1 MDHRILV
8 ADPISP
14 EGIEILKGGASVD
27 VRTGMGPEELA
38 EALPGYHGLVVRSQ
52 TKVTR
57 EALAKASQLRVIGR
71 AGVGVD
77 NIDVEAA
84 SERGIIVVNA
94 PTGNTISAAELT
106 VALILALA
114 RHLVSADNS
123 LHRGEWKRQSFIG
136 MEVRGK
142 TAGIIGLGQVGSA
155 VARRLRALEMN
166 VIGFDPF
173 VPAERAQMLGVE
185 LSQLDELLERSDFVS
200 LHCALTPETR
210 HLLGAKRI
218 RLMKSGARLV
228 NAARGGLVDE
238 AALLEALDSG
248 HLAGA
253 AFDVFETE
261 PPGADNPLLHHTKV
275 ITTPHLGASTHEAQE
290 QVAVDVAREVL
301 QVLLGKPATAAVNAP
316 VMDPETLA
324 AVGPY
329 LKVAEMCG
337 TVAMQ
342 LGGSGWREVSIDY
355 RGELARYDV
364 TALKASAV
372 AGLLASI
379 SEERVN
385 AVSLPH
391 VLSRRGWHVQERKA
405 EDAAPYTN
413 LVSVRLSSPAGEARV
428 SGTLVHGAPHIVEIN
443 GFEVDV
449 SRGAVSQGEGHV
461 LIIENEDRPGR
472 IGAVGTALG
481 EMEVNISHMAV
492 GRRDPRKTREAI
504 MVLSIDR
511 RLREEEIGSLASIP
525 GIERIVQ
532 IRF

>member
-1 MDHRILV
+1 MGSRILV
-8 ADPISP
+8 ADQISP
-14 EGIEILKGGASVD
+14 EGIEILKGGAKVD
-27 VRTGMGPEELA
+27 VRTGMTPEELA
-38 EALPGYHGLVVRSQ
+38 EVLPTYHGLVVRSQ

-57 EALAKASQLRVIGR
+57 DALEKASQLRVVGR

-84 SERGIIVVNA
+84 SERGIVVVNA
-94 PTGNTISAAELT
+94 PAGNTISAAELT
-106 VALILALA
+106 VALLLALA
-114 RHLVSADNS
+114 RHVVSADQS
-123 LHRGEWKRQSFIG
+123 LHRGEWKRSSFVG
-136 MEVRGK
+136 VEVRGK
-142 TAGIIGLGQVGSA
+142 TVGLIGLGQVGSA

-166 VIGFDPF
+166 VLGFDPF

-185 LSQLDELLERSDFVS
+185 LSGLDGLLERSDFVS
-200 LHCALTPETR
+200 LHCALTPDTT

-218 RLMKSGARLV
+218 RRMKQGARLV

-253 AFDVFETE
+253 ALDVFEEE
-261 PPGADNPLLHHTKV
+261 PPNKDNPLLRHPKIV
-275 ITTPHLGASTHEAQE
+275 TTPHLGASTLEAQE

-301 QVLLGKPATAAVNAP
+301 QVLVGKPATAAVNAP

-329 LKVAEMCG
+329 LEVAEMCG

-342 LGGSGWREVSIDY
+342 LGGTGWREVFIDY
-355 RGELARYDV
+355 RGELARHDV
-364 TALKASAV
+364 TALKAAAV
-372 AGLLASI
+372 AGLLSSI

-391 VLSRRGWHVQERKA
+391 VLSRRGWQGQERKA
-405 EDAAPYTN
+405 DDAGPYTN
-413 LVSVRLSSPAGEARV
+413 LVSVRLIGSDGEAIA
-428 SGTLVHGAPHIVEIN
+428 SGTLVHGTPHIVEIN

-449 SRGAVSQGEGHV
+449 SRSAATRGEGHV
-461 LIIENEDRPGR
+461 LIVENEDRPGR

-481 EMEVNISHMAV
+481 EIEVNVSHMAV
-492 GRRDPRKTREAI
+492 GKRDARRSREAI
-504 MVLSIDR
+504 MVVSIHR
-511 RLREEEIGSLASIP
+511 RLTDEEIESLASIP

>member
-342 LGGSGWREVSIDY
+342 LGGSGWREVFID
-355 RGELARYDV
+355 
-364 TALKASAV
+364 
-372 AGLLASI
+372 
-379 SEERVN
+379 
-385 AVSLPH
+385 
-391 VLSRRGWHVQERKA
+391 
-405 EDAAPYTN
+405 
-413 LVSVRLSSPAGEARV
+413 
-428 SGTLVHGAPHIVEIN
+428 
-443 GFEVDV
+443 
-449 SRGAVSQGEGHV
+449 
-461 LIIENEDRPGR
+461 
-472 IGAVGTALG
+472 
-481 EMEVNISHMAV
+481 
-492 GRRDPRKTREAI
+492 
-504 MVLSIDR
+504 
-511 RLREEEIGSLASIP
+511 
-525 GIERIVQ
+525 
-532 IRF
+532 

>member
-1 MDHRILV
+1 MDLRILV
-8 ADPISP
+8 ADQISP
-14 EGIEILKGGASVD
+14 EGIEILKAGAAVD
-27 VRTGMGPEELA
+27 VRTGMTPQELA
-38 EALPGYHGLVVRSQ
+38 ETLPSYHGLVVRSQ

-57 EALAKASQLRVIGR
+57 DALEKASQLRVVGR

-84 SERGIIVVNA
+84 SEKGIVVVNA

-106 VALILALA
+106 VALLLALA
-114 RHLVSADNS
+114 RHLVAADQS
-123 LHRGEWKRQSFIG
+123 LHRGEWKRSSFVG

-155 VARRLRALEMN
+155 VARRLRAMEMT
-166 VIGFDPF
+166 VLGFDPF
-173 VPAERAQMLGVE
+173 VPVERAQLLGVE
-185 LSQLDELLERSDFVS
+185 LSGLDALLERSDFVS
-200 LHCALTPETR
+200 LHCALTPDTR
-210 HLLGAKRI
+210 HLLDAKRI
-218 RLMKSGARLV
+218 RRMKRGARLV

-238 AALLEALDSG
+238 VALLEALDSG
-248 HLAGA
+248 QLAGA
-253 AFDVFETE
+253 ALDVFEEE
-261 PPGADNPLLHHTKV
+261 PPSKDNPLLHHPKIV
-275 ITTPHLGASTHEAQE
+275 TTPHLGASTLEAQE

-301 QVLLGKPATAAVNAP
+301 QVLVGKPATAAVNAP
-316 VMDPETLA
+316 VMAPETLA

-329 LKVAEMCG
+329 LEVADMCG

-342 LGGSGWREVSIDY
+342 LAGPGWSEVLIDY
-355 RGELARYDV
+355 RGELARHDV
-364 TALKASAV
+364 TALKAAAV
-372 AGLLASI
+372 AGLLSSI

-391 VLSRRGWHVQERKA
+391 VLSRRGWQVQERMA
-405 EDAAPYTN
+405 DDAGPYTN
-413 LVSVRLSSPAGEARV
+413 LVSVRLRGSEGDVVV
-428 SGTLVHGAPHIVEIN
+428 SGTLVHGKPHIVEIS

-449 SRGAVSQGEGHV
+449 SRSAPRRGEDHM

-481 EMEVNISHMAV
+481 QMDVNVSHMAV
-492 GRRDPRKTREAI
+492 GRRDPGESREAI

-511 RLREEEIGSLASIP
+511 RLRDEEIDSLASIP
-525 GIERIVQ
+525 GIEKIVQ